1 MPQGGSEA
9 IASAGLGGAGQ
20 NRDGELL
27 DRAAM
32 EAGTD

>member
-1 MPQGGSEA
+1 LGALPLGGAGA
-9 IASAGLGGAGQ
+9 IASAGQAS
-20 NRDGELL
+20 DGELL